1 LTYQSSPSFGT
12 TIANYLYSGGILSD
26 GKEIISVIL
35 FYAQQNNR
43 VVETLEKRLVGQ
55 PIERFRTVGSL
66 AKRLRKPCHGLQI
79 ALMVIRDRDEMIRI
93 GDIQN
98 LIRDLRLVLVLP
110 GRDDEMVSMAHRLG
124 PRFIAYADNGFE
136 QAIAVVH
143 KMAGWTLNT
152 TCPGG

>member
-1 LTYQSSPSFGT
+1 M
-12 TIANYLYSGGILSD
+12 
-26 GKEIISVIL
+26 IL

-43 VVETLEKRLVGQ
+43 VVETLKKQLVGQ
-55 PIERFRTVGSL
+55 SIERFRTVSAL
-66 AKRLRKPCHGLQI
+66 TRRLRKPCHGLRI

-93 GDIQN
+93 AEIQN

-136 QAIAVVH
+136 QAIAVVR
-143 KMAGWTLNT
+143 KMAGRTLNA
-152 TCPGG
+152 TCTG